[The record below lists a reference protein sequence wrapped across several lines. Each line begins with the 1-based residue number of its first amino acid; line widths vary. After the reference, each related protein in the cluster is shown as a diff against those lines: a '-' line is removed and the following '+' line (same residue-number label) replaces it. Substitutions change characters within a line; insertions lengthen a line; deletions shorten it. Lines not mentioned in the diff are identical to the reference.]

1 MNDQNETASDNHRDN
16 HRDNHPD
23 NYIDSYP
30 DLEDLLDDLYSLQ
43 NNLLSDTVDKPATK
57 TARPLPKSLAE
68 ENVHNLEIPFLSD
81 IVDDAIDS
89 ERQLREQFHQAQ
101 QHLFEKTSSAQPIT
115 DEQINTLVNSLMT
128 KMRPRIDQLLRDK
141 IRGLVI
147 ERFN

>member
-1 MNDQNETASDNHRDN
+1 MNDQNETASDNNPDDDLDN
-16 HRDNHPD
+16 DL
-23 NYIDSYP
+23 DSYP
-30 DLEDLLDDLYSLQ
+30 DLQDLLDHLDSLQ
-43 NNLLSDTVDKPATK
+43 NNLLSDTADKPTTK

>member
-1 MNDQNETASDNHRDN
+1 MNDQNETASDDDLDN
-16 HRDNHPD
+16 DL
-23 NYIDSYP
+23 DSYP
-30 DLEDLLDDLYSLQ
+30 DLQDLLDHLDSLQ
-43 NNLLSDTVDKPATK
+43 NNLLSDTADKPTTK

>member
-1 MNDQNETASDNHRDN
+1 MNDQNETASDNNPDDDLDN
-16 HRDNHPD
+16 DL
-23 NYIDSYP
+23 DSYP
-30 DLEDLLDDLYSLQ
+30 DLQDLLDHLDSLQ
-43 NNLLSDTVDKPATK
+43 NNLLSDTADKPATK

>member
-1 MNDQNETASDNHRDN
+1 MNDQNETASDNN
-16 HRDNHPD
+16 PD
-23 NYIDSYP
+23 DDLDSYP
-30 DLEDLLDDLYSLQ
+30 DLQDLLDHLDSLQ
-43 NNLLSDTVDKPATK
+43 NNLLSDTADKPTTK

-101 QHLFEKTSSAQPIT
+101 QHLFEKTSSAQPISE
-115 DEQINTLVNSLMT
+115 EQINTLVNTLMT

>member
-1 MNDQNETASDNHRDN
+1 MNDQNETASDDDLDN
-16 HRDNHPD
+16 DL
-23 NYIDSYP
+23 DSYP
-30 DLEDLLDDLYSLQ
+30 DLQDLLDHLDSLQ
-43 NNLLSDTVDKPATK
+43 NNLLSDTADKPTTK

-68 ENVHNLEIPFLSD
+68 ENVHNLEIPFLND

>member
-1 MNDQNETASDNHRDN
+1 MNDQNETASDNNPDDDLDN
-16 HRDNHPD
+16 DL
-23 NYIDSYP
+23 DSYP
-30 DLEDLLDDLYSLQ
+30 DLQDLLDHLDSLQ
-43 NNLLSDTVDKPATK
+43 NNLLSDTADKPATK

-101 QHLFEKTSSAQPIT
+101 QHLFEKTSSAQPISE
-115 DEQINTLVNSLMT
+115 EQINTLVNTLMT

>member
-1 MNDQNETASDNHRDN
+1 MNDQNETASDNN
-16 HRDNHPD
+16 PD
-23 NYIDSYP
+23 NNPDDDLDNDLDSYP
-30 DLEDLLDDLYSLQ
+30 DLQDLLDHLDSLQ
-43 NNLLSDTVDKPATK
+43 NNLLSDTADKPTTK

>member
-1 MNDQNETASDNHRDN
+1 MNDQNETASDDDLDN
-16 HRDNHPD
+16 DL
-23 NYIDSYP
+23 DSYP
-30 DLEDLLDDLYSLQ
+30 DLQDLLDHLDSLQ
-43 NNLLSDTVDKPATK
+43 NNLLSDTADKPTTK

-68 ENVHNLEIPFLSD
+68 ENVHNLEIPFLND

-141 IRGLVI
+141 IRGLVV
-147 ERFN
+147 ERFNQRN

>member
-1 MNDQNETASDNHRDN
+1 MNDQNETASDDDLDN
-16 HRDNHPD
+16 DL
-23 NYIDSYP
+23 DSYP
-30 DLEDLLDDLYSLQ
+30 DLQDLLDHLDSLQ
-43 NNLLSDTVDKPATK
+43 NNLLSDTADKPTTK

-101 QHLFEKTSSAQPIT
+101 QHLFENTSSAQPIT

>member
-1 MNDQNETASDNHRDN
+1 MNDQNETASDDDLDN
-16 HRDNHPD
+16 DL
-23 NYIDSYP
+23 DSYP
-30 DLEDLLDDLYSLQ
+30 DLQDLLDHLDSLQ
-43 NNLLSDTVDKPATK
+43 NNLLSDTADKPATK

-115 DEQINTLVNSLMT
+115 DEQINTLVNTLMT

>member
-1 MNDQNETASDNHRDN
+1 MNDQNETASDDDLDN
-16 HRDNHPD
+16 DL
-23 NYIDSYP
+23 DSYP
-30 DLEDLLDDLYSLQ
+30 DLQDLLDHLDSLQ
-43 NNLLSDTVDKPATK
+43 NNLLSDTADKPATK

-89 ERQLREQFHQAQ
+89 EQQLREQFHQAQ
-101 QHLFEKTSSAQPIT
+101 QHLFEKTSSAQPISE
-115 DEQINTLVNSLMT
+115 EQINTLVNSLMT

>member
-1 MNDQNETASDNHRDN
+1 MNDQNETASDNNPDDDLDN
-16 HRDNHPD
+16 DL
-23 NYIDSYP
+23 DSYP
-30 DLEDLLDDLYSLQ
+30 DLQDLLDHLDSLQ
-43 NNLLSDTVDKPATK
+43 NNLLSDTADKPATK

-101 QHLFEKTSSAQPIT
+101 QHLFEKTSSAQPISE
-115 DEQINTLVNSLMT
+115 EQINTLVNTLMT

-147 ERFN
+147 ERFNQQN

>member
-1 MNDQNETASDNHRDN
+1 MNDQNETASDDDLDN
-16 HRDNHPD
+16 DL
-23 NYIDSYP
+23 DSYP
-30 DLEDLLDDLYSLQ
+30 DLQDLLDHLDSLQ
-43 NNLLSDTVDKPATK
+43 NNLLSDTADKPATK

-101 QHLFEKTSSAQPIT
+101 QHLFEKTSSAQPISE
-115 DEQINTLVNSLMT
+115 EQINTLVNTLMT

>member
-1 MNDQNETASDNHRDN
+1 MNDQNETASDNN
-16 HRDNHPD
+16 PD
-23 NYIDSYP
+23 NNPDDDLDNDLDSYP
-30 DLEDLLDDLYSLQ
+30 DLQDLLDHLDSLQ
-43 NNLLSDTVDKPATK
+43 NNLLSDTADKPATK

-68 ENVHNLEIPFLSD
+68 ENVHNLEIPFLND

>member
-1 MNDQNETASDNHRDN
+1 MNDQNETASDNNPDDDLDN
-16 HRDNHPD
+16 DL
-23 NYIDSYP
+23 DSYP
-30 DLEDLLDDLYSLQ
+30 DLQDLLDHLDSLQ
-43 NNLLSDTVDKPATK
+43 NNLLSDTADKPTTK

-68 ENVHNLEIPFLSD
+68 ENVHNLEIPFLND

>member
-1 MNDQNETASDNHRDN
+1 MNDQNETASDDDLDN
-16 HRDNHPD
+16 DL
-23 NYIDSYP
+23 DSYP
-30 DLEDLLDDLYSLQ
+30 DLQDLLDHLDSLQ
-43 NNLLSDTVDKPATK
+43 NNLLSDTADKPATK

-101 QHLFEKTSSAQPIT
+101 QHLFEKTSSAQPISE
-115 DEQINTLVNSLMT
+115 EQINTLVNTLMT

-141 IRGLVI
+141 IRGLVV
-147 ERFN
+147 ERFNQRN

>member
-1 MNDQNETASDNHRDN
+1 MNDQNETASDDDLDN
-16 HRDNHPD
+16 DL
-23 NYIDSYP
+23 DSYP
-30 DLEDLLDDLYSLQ
+30 DLQDLLDDLYSLQ

-68 ENVHNLEIPFLSD
+68 ENVHNLEIPFLND

-101 QHLFEKTSSAQPIT
+101 QHLFEKTSSAQPISE
-115 DEQINTLVNSLMT
+115 EQINTLVNTLMT

-141 IRGLVI
+141 IRGLVV
-147 ERFN
+147 ERFNQRN

>member
-1 MNDQNETASDNHRDN
+1 MNDQNETASDDDLDN
-16 HRDNHPD
+16 DL
-23 NYIDSYP
+23 DSYP
-30 DLEDLLDDLYSLQ
+30 DLQDLLDHLDSLQ

-101 QHLFEKTSSAQPIT
+101 QHLFEKTSSAQPISE
-115 DEQINTLVNSLMT
+115 EQINTLVNTLMT

>member
-1 MNDQNETASDNHRDN
+1 MNDQNETASDDDLDN
-16 HRDNHPD
+16 DL
-23 NYIDSYP
+23 DSYP
-30 DLEDLLDDLYSLQ
+30 DLQDLLDHLDSLQ
-43 NNLLSDTVDKPATK
+43 NNLLSDTADKPATK

-101 QHLFEKTSSAQPIT
+101 QHLFEKTSSAQPISE
-115 DEQINTLVNSLMT
+115 EQINTLVNSLMT

>member
-1 MNDQNETASDNHRDN
+1 MNDQNETASDDDLDN
-16 HRDNHPD
+16 DL
-23 NYIDSYP
+23 DSYP
-30 DLEDLLDDLYSLQ
+30 DLQDLLDHLDSLQ
-43 NNLLSDTVDKPATK
+43 NNLLSDTADKPTTK

-68 ENVHNLEIPFLSD
+68 ENVHNLEIPFLND

-101 QHLFEKTSSAQPIT
+101 QHLFEKTSSAQPISE
-115 DEQINTLVNSLMT
+115 EQINTLVNTLMT

>member
-1 MNDQNETASDNHRDN
+1 MNDQNETASDNNPDDDLDN
-16 HRDNHPD
+16 DL
-23 NYIDSYP
+23 DSYP
-30 DLEDLLDDLYSLQ
+30 DLQDLLDHLDSLQ
-43 NNLLSDTVDKPATK
+43 NNLLSDTADKPATK

-101 QHLFEKTSSAQPIT
+101 QHLFEKTSSAQPISE
-115 DEQINTLVNSLMT
+115 EQINTLVNTLMT

-141 IRGLVI
+141 IRGLVV
-147 ERFN
+147 ERFNQRN

>member
-1 MNDQNETASDNHRDN
+1 MNDQNETASDDDLDN
-16 HRDNHPD
+16 DL
-23 NYIDSYP
+23 DSYP
-30 DLEDLLDDLYSLQ
+30 DLQDLLDHLDSLQ
-43 NNLLSDTVDKPATK
+43 NNLLSDTADKPATK

-68 ENVHNLEIPFLSD
+68 ENVHNLEIPFLND

>member
-1 MNDQNETASDNHRDN
+1 MNDQNETASDDDLDN
-16 HRDNHPD
+16 DL
-23 NYIDSYP
+23 DSYP
-30 DLEDLLDDLYSLQ
+30 DLQDLLDHLDSLQ
-43 NNLLSDTVDKPATK
+43 NNLLSDTADKPATK

-68 ENVHNLEIPFLSD
+68 VNVHNLEIPFLSD

-101 QHLFEKTSSAQPIT
+101 QHLFEKTSSAQPISE
-115 DEQINTLVNSLMT
+115 EQINTLVNTLMT

>member
-1 MNDQNETASDNHRDN
+1 MNDQNETASDNNPDDDLDN
-16 HRDNHPD
+16 DL
-23 NYIDSYP
+23 DSYP
-30 DLEDLLDDLYSLQ
+30 DLQDLLDHLDSLQ
-43 NNLLSDTVDKPATK
+43 NNLLSDTADKPATK

-101 QHLFEKTSSAQPIT
+101 QHLFEKTSSAQPT
-115 DEQINTLVNSLMT
+115 SEEQINTLVNTLMT

>member
-1 MNDQNETASDNHRDN
+1 MNDQNETASDNN
-16 HRDNHPD
+16 PD
-23 NYIDSYP
+23 NNPDDDLDNDLDSYP
-30 DLEDLLDDLYSLQ
+30 DLQDLLDHLDSLQ
-43 NNLLSDTVDKPATK
+43 NNLLSDTADKPATK

>member
-1 MNDQNETASDNHRDN
+1 MNDQNETASDDDLDN
-16 HRDNHPD
+16 DL
-23 NYIDSYP
+23 DSYP
-30 DLEDLLDDLYSLQ
+30 DLQDLLDHLDSLQ
-43 NNLLSDTVDKPATK
+43 NNLLSDTADKPATK